1 MQAPIAIVSG
11 EQLLARSKRLFLLTL
26 IFATPSALLAWQLAP
41 LWSHI
46 AALDGATF
54 LGAATA
60 FGLGLIVLP
69 LGALICFVSALYW
82 RVESNILP
90 GRQRPANTADI
101 VSACAAVLAS
111 LLPAAWPASK
121 AARALITGSITI
133 RQPIEHHFS
142 IASDPLVFW
151 ENVTY
156 WLLASVALAALS
168 AYFWRS
174 RWLAYR
180 QRDIVSKSESS
191 APRR

>member
-1 MQAPIAIVSG
+1 MQAPIAIASG

-46 AALDGATF
+46 AALDGAAF

-69 LGALICFVSALYW
+69 LGALVCFVSALYW
-82 RVESNILP
+82 RVESNIRP
-90 GRQRPANTADI
+90 GRQRPANI
-101 VSACAAVLAS
+101 VDLASTCAAALAS

-156 WLLASVALAALS
+156 WLLASVALTALS

-174 RWLAYR
+174 RWRAYR
-180 QRDIVSKSESS
+180 QRGVENQGEN
-191 APRR
+191 ATPPR